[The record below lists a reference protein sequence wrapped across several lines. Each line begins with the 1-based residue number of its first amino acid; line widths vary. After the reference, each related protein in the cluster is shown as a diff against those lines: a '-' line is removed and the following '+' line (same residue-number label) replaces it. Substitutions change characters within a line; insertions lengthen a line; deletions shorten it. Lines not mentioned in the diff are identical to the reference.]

1 MAETKFLISYHRAS
15 VQAFVRGATH
25 FIVPRAQEV
34 AMAKPLMTEKT
45 IRDHANPKSFARG
58 KEYFRDGA
66 VSDVIRRGNR
76 VTAEVEGSDL
86 YEVTVFLDDD
96 DVAEARCTCPYDW
109 DGYCK
114 HVVAVLLTLVHGSDE
129 VTERAPLDDTIRA
142 LDRDDLV
149 RLLIKRLESDRGLAS
164 WIEAE
169 LAARTAREAAT
180 SRSED
185 AKALVDTGPIR
196 KHARRVLAGR
206 YRRARYSD
214 GYRSGGE
221 ISQLRDL
228 VDEAIP
234 FLEAGDG
241 LNALR
246 VLESIADAFVD
257 DWIEHSAGSDEDM
270 YEVFADLGRLFAHA
284 ALMDDI
290 PADDRDAFKDA
301 AEDWQSRLSEYGV
314 EDAFDVAI
322 AALESGW
329 DDPVLQAI
337 LAGEPKKWPPVGRDD
352 WVEAGL
358 TALRLRVLEA
368 CDKTEEYLRLA
379 RAANAR
385 SEYAVMLVKLKR
397 TPEAVKYAL
406 KSFKNPDEALELCKA
421 LKDDHRDDALTV
433 AEAGLGLGGDRDDN
447 GLDSVVTLAHWLR
460 EFAGAARK
468 PDLALRAAV
477 AAFRDSLSLEDFNA
491 VRSWAG
497 SSWIDTRK
505 EILAIL
511 RDAEDAPDRTE
522 IFLSEGLV
530 DEAVRSADDDDSD
543 DETLMRLAEAA
554 HASHSDWVIKLA
566 MTHALAIIEGNRAG
580 DYELAARWLEKAAL
594 AHEAAG
600 REDAWMACLDDL
612 IERHRRKHKLR
623 PLLQELR
630 GTRETTSGT
639 RKRHVIERWRA

>member
-1 MAETKFLISYHRAS
+1 
-15 VQAFVRGATH
+15 
-25 FIVPRAQEV
+25 
-34 AMAKPLMTEKT
+34 MAKPLITEKT
-45 IRDHANPKSFARG
+45 IRELANAKSFARG
-58 KEYFRDGA
+58 KDYFRDGA

-76 VTAEVEGSDL
+76 ITADVEGSDL
-86 YEVTVFLDDD
+86 YEVTIVLGDEGEDP
-96 DVAEARCTCPYDW
+96 VEATCTCPYDW

-114 HVVAVLLTLVHGSDE
+114 HVVAVLLNLANRSDE
-129 VTERAPLDDTIRA
+129 VTECMKVDDAIRA

-149 RLLIKRLESDRGLAS
+149 YLLIKRLDSDRGLAS

-169 LAARTAREAAT
+169 LAALAARKAAASGSHAGKT
-180 SRSED
+180 
-185 AKALVDTGPIR
+185 LVDTGPIR
-196 KHARRVLAGR
+196 KQARRVLAGR

-214 GYRSGGE
+214 GHGSGGE

-234 FLEAGDG
+234 FLASGDG

-257 DWIEHSAGSDEDM
+257 DWIDHSAGSDEDM
-270 YEVFADLGRLFAHA
+270 YELFADLGRLFAHA

-290 PADDRDAFKDA
+290 PTDDRDAFKDA

-322 AALESGW
+322 SALESGW
-329 DDPVLQAI
+329 DEPALQAI
-337 LAGEPKKWPPVGRDD
+337 LAGERKKWPPQGRDG
-352 WVEAGL
+352 WVEAEL

-368 CDKTEEYLRLA
+368 SGKTEEYLRLA
-379 RAANAR
+379 RAASAR
-385 SEYAVMLVKLKR
+385 SEYAIMLVKLKR

-406 KSFKNPDEALELCKA
+406 KSFKDPDEALELCKV
-421 LKDDHRDDALTV
+421 LRDAAHAEDAITV
-433 AEAGLGLGGDRDDN
+433 AEAGLRLGGDRDDDE
-447 GLDSVVTLAHWLR
+447 LDSVAPLAHWLR

-468 PDLALRAAV
+468 PDLALKAAA
-477 AAFRDSLSLEDFNA
+477 AAFRGSLTLEDFNA
-491 VRSWAG
+491 VKSWAG
-497 SSWIDTRK
+497 SGWIDMREGT
-505 EILAIL
+505 LAIL

-530 DEAVRSADDDDSD
+530 DEAVRSVEDDDVD
-543 DETLMRLAEAA
+543 DETLMRLADAA
-554 HASHSDWVIKLA
+554 HASHSEWVIKLA
-566 MTHALAIIEGNRAG
+566 MTHAMEIIEGNRAG
-580 DYELAARWLEKAAL
+580 DYELAARWLEKSAL

-623 PLLQELR
+623 PFLQELR
-630 GTRETTSGT
+630 GTRETSSGT
-639 RKRHVIERWRA
+639 RRHRIIERQRA